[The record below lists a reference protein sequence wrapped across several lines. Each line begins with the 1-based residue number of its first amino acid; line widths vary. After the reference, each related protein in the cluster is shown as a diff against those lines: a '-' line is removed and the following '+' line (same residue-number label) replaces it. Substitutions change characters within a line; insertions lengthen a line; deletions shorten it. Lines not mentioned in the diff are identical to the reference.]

1 MKDIREI
8 LDQYNIPW
16 KYGNKEE
23 VEATVKN
30 FSEAIEHYNN
40 EKVWYNKMRT
50 EIFICDGCKYKE
62 DGKDGKECKDLD
74 KCMGAITRVLKEIG
88 YLDVK
93 DIGNN

>member
-1 MKDIREI
+1 
-8 LDQYNIPW
+8 
-16 KYGNKEE
+16 
-23 VEATVKN
+23 
-30 FSEAIEHYNN
+30 
-40 EKVWYNKMRT
+40 MRT